1 MKMLVEKT
9 VGRNDDQ
16 FQINAICNIF
26 RIVSPRNATSAAITK
41 LVQEIT
47 PLKNLDEKLDHVI
60 SKFPVLRN
68 SAEYYK
74 AASLCA
80 LDRLKTISNYEW
92 DYTKK
97 VRAETTLLRP
107 VAMAVKSSD
116 DYGLSKV
123 SIHSCFILN
132 KLHPLEFSV
141 YQDVSCDTELCTGVN
156 QTFNEL
162 SYSSVAVS
170 VKLNDVLAFLSTE
183 RSVHTVSCPVVA

>member
-116 DYGLSKV
+116 DYGLSKCCEKKV
-123 SIHSCFILN
+123 
-132 KLHPLEFSV
+132 EV
-141 YQDVSCDTELCTGVN
+141 YFVDGNHLTMLDSEDAAAIINRQITNTEAL
-156 QTFNEL
+156 
-162 SYSSVAVS
+162 
-170 VKLNDVLAFLSTE
+170 
-183 RSVHTVSCPVVA
+183 